1 MFVSPFRPAYTADVP
16 LQRNCQIKRLS
27 PALIPQIAR
36 FLAVETALGTLAA
49 LNLADR
55 AVRAI
60 TLPVLY
66 ETVILDQDIKD
77 SHLTRLQKWT
87 VLNSGKRRRTK

>member
-1 MFVSPFRPAYTADVP
+1 MYVFPFRSAHIADVS
-16 LQRNCQIKRLS
+16 LQRVSQIKRLS
-27 PALIPQIAR
+27 PALFLLIAR
-36 FLAVETALGTLAA
+36 FLAVDTALGSLAA

-55 AVRAI
+55 EVRAI

-66 ETVILDQDIKD
+66 ETVIIDQDIKD

-87 VLNSGKRRRTK
+87 VLNSGKRRHTK